1 MRRRSEK
8 PHSKNISKTTDQR
21 RIQNA
26 IGKKVHQRPDVC

>member
-8 PHSKNISKTTDQR
+8 PHSKNRKATDQR

-26 IGKKVHQRPDVC
+26 IGKKVHQRPDVS